1 LGLGERDEVVFGL
14 GTEREKGDNGVGD
27 NAEEEGEDGF
37 DGLRCP
43 LVAEVVH
50 LVDRSVDG

>member
-27 NAEEEGEDGF
+27 DAEEEGEDGF